1 MRTALAV
8 QSSVAVCAVVRKQG
22 QLQRYPEMKM
32 LTLLKPLLKK
42 ETMKK
47 MLIWGKMGTL
57 LRKREAPTLVSS
69 PATRP

>member
-32 LTLLKPLLKK
+32 LTPVAEERDDEKDADL
-42 ETMKK
+42 
-47 MLIWGKMGTL
+47 GKDGCSF
-57 LRKREAPTLVSS
+57 EN
-69 PATRP
+69 